1 MDFLKEKP
9 LRTWLQERKT
19 LVPRQKLIS
28 GLMKYTVPPIELP
41 AGVSRDEAVSAI
53 AGSTWARGI
62 AQGIADKGGLS
73 GRPRDDFIERFAHQ
87 VADGLVSSSYLPE
100 IVRGPGR
107 PRGVA
112 VPKGVVRVG
121 HEISEEELQKT
132 RRK

>member
-1 MDFLKEKP
+1 MDVLREKP

-19 LVPRQKLIS
+19 LIPRQKLVT
-28 GLMKYTVPPIELP
+28 GLSKYTVPPIELP

-73 GRPRDDFIERFAHQ
+73 GRSREEFIERFSHQ

-107 PRGVA
+107 PRGAA